1 MLVTKFKSEEG
12 LQKTMV
18 SVETFALLP
27 IFSLLDTRRH
37 QMLFYK
43 HLATF
48 DTKTTTRKLRE
59 EAMFRRNIPTIMP
72 SREDLRDALSSDY
85 HT

>member
-1 MLVTKFKSEEG
+1 
-12 LQKTMV
+12 
-18 SVETFALLP
+18 
-27 IFSLLDTRRH
+27 
-37 QMLFYK
+37 MLFYK

-48 DTKTTTRKLRE
+48 DTKTTARKLRE